1 MDSLTNSRRQL
12 RIALIAIAVVIP
24 TGVMG
29 FILIEKMSF
38 FDAVWTTIIT
48 ISTIGY
54 GDIYAE
60 TTMGRIF
67 TIILVVFGLGSFA
80 YGLQAIFSYF
90 VSQEVRDLRR
100 IRQTERKIGRLRGH
114 YIICGEGELVDKTI
128 GYLLDLSEMRREHQE
143 QQIQGH
149 VNNRLMRYFGD
160 HPTGIRSILR
170 HILSRIDLWFL
181 RMLNRG
187 ESLLDQI
194 VVITTDHAY
203 AQHLRSE
210 TLLVVE
216 GDATNHEVLL
226 QAGLEH
232 AQAIVVMLSSDT
244 QTLLTVLTA
253 NSSIE
258 RMDQGK
264 HTDIYITAATFGDDM
279 NEKMLRVGADNVI
292 APFDVAGQFL
302 NNATLRPAVNDF
314 FNHILFNEKTSDQI
328 VQLFIYEDSPW
339 LGKRIG
345 QLELY
350 ERHHTGIVGMRQADG
365 TYSYAPTDDYILNE
379 GDILLA
385 VTPGQYIPSLQ
396 ESCRPGKS
404 TRPVINKWR
413 HEIVEDVPQK
423 TERSYSLREAEEA
436 ITEMSQHFVICG
448 NDRVVNNSIRKL
460 SPDRPFVIIS
470 NDSEMTS
477 RLLKR
482 GFRVIHGDPTREETL
497 LKAGVERALA
507 LMVSITQNADSV
519 LTILNARLLSS
530 TLLITATAPTDEM
543 IPKLRQAGADRVVS
557 PFRIAAQFVLL
568 ATTRPA
574 VSDFMQ
580 HVIFNYHSGLE
591 TTELYMQDNSP
602 WIGKTLE
609 ELLLERIF
617 RAGVLGIRQSNGQYL
632 YSPRGAYVIK
642 AYDIL
647 IITVPMINSD
657 ELRSIA
663 HGTENK
669 RPTTLR
675 RESSIRNYW

>member
-1 MDSLTNSRRQL
+1 MDSLADSRRQL
-12 RIALIAIAVVIP
+12 RIALIAIAIVIP
-24 TGVMG
+24 LGIFG
-29 FILIEKMSF
+29 FMVIEKFSF
-38 FDAVWTTIIT
+38 LDALWTTIIT

-60 TTMGRIF
+60 TSVGRVF
-67 TIILVVFGLGSFA
+67 TILLVIFGLSTFA
-80 YGLQAIFSYF
+80 YGLQAVFSFF

-100 IRQTERKIGRLRGH
+100 VRQTERKIAKLRGH

-128 GYLLDLSEMRREHQE
+128 GYLLDLSEMRREHQD
-143 QQIQGH
+143 QQILGRVNANLGH
-149 VNNRLMRYFGD
+149 YFGANE
-160 HPTGIRSILR
+160 TGIRAWIKKVV
-170 HILSRIDLWFL
+170 SRIEMLFL
-181 RMLNRG
+181 RILNPG
-187 ESLLDQI
+187 ETLLDLI
-194 VVITTDHAY
+194 VVITTDHSY

-210 TLLVVE
+210 NLLVVE
-216 GDATNHEVLL
+216 GDATNHETLL
-226 QAGLEH
+226 NAGLEH
-232 AQAIVVMLSSDT
+232 AQAIVVMLGSDT

-253 NSSIE
+253 NSSID
-258 RMDQGK
+258 RMED
-264 HTDIYITAATFGDDM
+264 HEHADIYITAATFGDDM

-314 FNHILFNEKTSDQI
+314 FNHILFNEKTSEQI
-328 VQLFIYEDSPW
+328 VQLFIYADSPW

-345 QLELY
+345 QLELH
-350 ERHHTGIVGMRQADG
+350 EKHHTGIIGLREADG
-365 TYSYAPTDDYILNE
+365 TYLYAPNADYILTE

-385 VTPGQYIPSLQ
+385 VTPGPYIPPLQ
-396 ESCRPGKS
+396 EACRPGKS

-413 HEIVEDVPQK
+413 HEIFDDAPQK
-423 TERSYSLREAEEA
+423 SEQTYSLMEAEEA
-436 ITEMSQHFVICG
+436 IKQMSQHFVICG
-448 NDRVVNNSIRKL
+448 NDRVINNSIRKL

-470 NDSEMTS
+470 NSNEMTS
-477 RLLKR
+477 RLLKL
-482 GFRVIHGDPTREETL
+482 GFRVIHGDPTQEETL
-497 LKAGVERALA
+497 LKAGVDRALA

-543 IPKLRQAGADRVVS
+543 LPKLHQAGADRVVS

-602 WIGKTLE
+602 WIGKSLE

-617 RAGVLGIRQSNGQYL
+617 RAGILGIRQANGQYI
-632 YSPRGAYVIK
+632 YSPQGTYVIK
-642 AYDIL
+642 ENDIL

-669 RPTTLR
+669 LPTTLR
-675 RESSIRNYW
+675 RKSILRNY